1 MFWIGGLP
9 ALLALYIRLKVPESA
24 AWEQHKL
31 PDFSS
36 ILREV
41 VAFWPTFVYLVLLLT
56 CFMFLSHGTQ
66 DLYPDFLRHQHG
78 VKPTDVANIA
88 VLYNIG
94 AVLGSII
101 FGEISERHG
110 RRFGIVAALALCLA
124 VLPLWSFGGKVGVL
138 ALAAFLMQMGVQ
150 GAWGIVPAHLNE
162 MSPDAVRGV
171 VPGMA
176 YQLGIL
182 FASPTSNLEHA
193 LSDVIGY
200 DWALAA
206 FVVVVILTL
215 GTVTVLGGER
225 KGRSFVNEVSPTG

>member
-1 MFWIGGLP
+1 
-9 ALLALYIRLKVPESA
+9 
-24 AWEQHKL
+24 
-31 PDFSS
+31 
-36 ILREV
+36 
-41 VAFWPTFVYLVLLLT
+41 
-56 CFMFLSHGTQ
+56 
-66 DLYPDFLRHQHG
+66 
-78 VKPTDVANIA
+78 
-88 VLYNIG
+88 
-94 AVLGSII
+94 
-101 FGEISERHG
+101 
-110 RRFGIVAALALCLA
+110 
-124 VLPLWSFGGKVGVL
+124 
-138 ALAAFLMQMGVQ
+138 
-150 GAWGIVPAHLNE
+150 